1 MSGREFSIISSVSR
15 VVVFSVFFVVDEVVE
30 VEVVVDEAEVVVVV
44 KLISV
49 TKASSGSSVWDSG
62 FLSSDEFLLKISM
75 ALSKASTI

>member
-15 VVVFSVFFVVDEVVE
+15 VVEFSVFFVVV
-30 VEVVVDEAEVVVVV
+30 VVVDVKSSEDLVV

-49 TKASSGSSVWDSG
+49 TTASSGSSVWVSG
-62 FLSSDEFLLKISM
+62 FFSLEFLLKMSM